1 MYIDDFFICHLS
13 EQLSIKSRNFL
24 LHTLIKCGWLLSV
37 PKHKP
42 VAQKKIFL
50 GLQINSITMQ
60 FEIPEEK
67 ICKFLQILNSVK
79 SQEVMPVQL
88 LAKLLGLLNS
98 FSRALGQIVRLMTRS
113 LYACLN
119 PAYFS
124 EECWA
129 AVTSLSNSAK
139 EELQFWESN
148 IEKLN
153 GFAITPVVPSIT

>member
-1 MYIDDFFICHLS
+1 MRLNKNHRNYVGVSLDGKFYIANVLILGICDAVFAFTKLVRPVVRYLRSRGINILVYIDDFFICHLS

-67 ICKFLQILNSVK
+67 ICKFLDILVSVK
-79 SQEVMPVQL
+79 SQAVMPV
-88 LAKLLGLLNS
+88 
-98 FSRALGQIVRLMTRS
+98 
-113 LYACLN
+113 
-119 PAYFS
+119 
-124 EECWA
+124 
-129 AVTSLSNSAK
+129 
-139 EELQFWESN
+139 
-148 IEKLN
+148 
-153 GFAITPVVPSIT
+153 